1 MLKASRHFEGVFLR
15 ILAELTSAER
25 SDFCYLY
32 CRKRPPTPPIPPN
45 EEEMLLLFHELKD
58 ENMISSSNVSF
69 LIEFTDTIL
78 RYDLTN
84 ILLEYK
90 SEVEVGTI
98 LEEYVDFR
106 DENPL
111 NVDSLEMSPTQIVS
125 KHLSRKFRDCSEP
138 LTKIVR
144 LSKDTSFQDDL
155 RLSIDEMTREGNE
168 LCWSSILQILGFS
181 SELAYRRMCLFPGPS
196 KFHRLLSDIDDVR
209 LVLQE
214 FKILSWMAQNGGA
227 AGCVKFIKKQDPAEM
242 ARQKETRILIS
253 QIAEQ
258 YTTL

>member
-1 MLKASRHFEGVFLR
+1 MLKAGRHFEKVLLR
-15 ILAELTSAER
+15 ILDELTSIER
-25 SDFCYLY
+25 SKLCFY
-32 CRKRPPTPPIPPN
+32 CRKDSPKPPN
-45 EEEMLLLFHELKD
+45 QEEMQQLFRELQD
-58 ENMISSSNVSF
+58 RNMISSSNVSF
-69 LIEFTDTIL
+69 LKEFTNTIL

-84 ILLEYK
+84 ILLEYE

-98 LEEYVDFR
+98 LKEYAVFR
-106 DENPL
+106 DENP
-111 NVDSLEMSPTQIVS
+111 NFDCPEMSSTQIIS
-125 KHLSRKFRDCSEP
+125 KHLSRKFTNCSEP

-214 FKILSWMAQNGGA
+214 FKIASWMARNGGVRKTKDDNDEQEPL
-227 AGCVKFIKKQDPAEM
+227 AGKSK
-242 ARQKETRILIS
+242 
-253 QIAEQ
+253 
-258 YTTL
+258 